1 MIESIYTSISILAEI
16 HQSPFS
22 PFIEEFAREH
32 FDKGYQ
38 IPAIKL
44 KLSVIIK
51 FIRWAG
57 YNSVTP
63 AKLKKHHVVKFREA
77 LPELKKNHIASGTWK
92 GFAIFLSII
101 EKKHCNCLVDKP
113 LQRLHKMPNILMEIE
128 KFKKFMRDD
137 RGLTPTSIVRF
148 ETTIRQFLA
157 FLFPRDNFNSKKI
170 KATDILEF
178 IQERGKHFNDRTLR
192 CDGSAIKC
200 YMRFLYGKGL
210 TKTDLSYAVPAFS
223 VWRNQNVIHTITEVE
238 MLKMLG
244 SCNLDEPTG
253 VRDFA
258 VLLLLMRYG
267 LRPIEIINLKLD
279 DIRWSEKKIIVHGKG
294 RKTSY
299 LPLEADVETALTRY
313 TEGARPASRDE
324 EVFIRSMAPFVRF
337 NQSGAISSIVRHA
350 LDRCGLKPEISGAR
364 LLRYSVASAILNNG
378 GTLMEVSELL
388 RHSSFNT
395 SVRYTRLDMSRLR
408 LVPLAWPNEWKK
420 AA

>member
-1 MIESIYTSISILAEI
+1 MIESIYTSISILGEI
-16 HQSPFS
+16 RQTPFNS
-22 PFIEEFAREH
+22 FVEEFAREH
-32 FDKGYQ
+32 FDKGYG
-38 IPAIKL
+38 IPAIRH
-44 KLSVIIK
+44 KLSIIIK

-63 AKLKKHHVVKFREA
+63 SKLAKHHIVKFRGA
-77 LPELKKNHIASGTWK
+77 MPELKKNHIGSGNWK
-92 GFAIFLSII
+92 GFVDFLSII
-101 EKKHCNCLVDKP
+101 ENKYCNCLIDKP
-113 LQRLHKMPNILMEIE
+113 LQRFYKMPGILLEIE
-128 KFKKFMRDD
+128 KFKKFMSDE
-137 RGLTPTSIVRF
+137 RGLTPTSIIRF
-148 ETTIRQFLA
+148 ETTIKQFLV
-157 FLFPRDNFNSKKI
+157 FVFPKDRFDSKKI
-170 KATDILEF
+170 KASDILEF

-223 VWRNQNVIHTITEVE
+223 VWRNQNVIHTISEEE

-258 VLLLLMRYG
+258 ILLLLMRYG
-267 LRPIEIINLKLD
+267 LRPIEIIHLKLG
-279 DIRWSEKKIIVHGKG
+279 DICWSERKIIIHGKG
-294 RKTSY
+294 RKTSH
-299 LPLEADVETALTRY
+299 LPLESDVECALTRY
-313 TEGARPASRDE
+313 IKSARPASHDK

-337 NQSGAISSIVRHA
+337 TQSGAVSSVVRHA

-364 LLRYSVASAILNNG
+364 LLRYSVASAILNKG

-388 RHSSFNT
+388 RHSSINT
-395 SVRYTRLDMSRLR
+395 SVRYTRLDMNRLK
-408 LVPLAWPNEWKK
+408 LVPLAWPTEWKK